1 LGSGRLE
8 GAPRAPCGVALAA
21 DQDVPPAAKPGG
33 ARIKGQVANGH
44 LKSLSSNSAERIVR
58 RLKRD
63 RPDIAEALA
72 RGAAIRPAPS

>member
-1 LGSGRLE
+1 
-8 GAPRAPCGVALAA
+8 
-21 DQDVPPAAKPGG
+21 
-33 ARIKGQVANGH
+33 VANGH